1 LYAFLPFFSFSDIL
15 LSTEKLYHMYLS
27 RETPVEARQMFVV
40 LTFRRPPP
48 EIEGGAG
55 EEEAGAASTAPANK
69 DVTVMTVQ
77 VGPTDSIDSLNRRI
91 RVIFFFF

>member
-1 LYAFLPFFSFSDIL
+1 LHAFLPFFSDIL
-15 LSTEKLYHMYLS
+15 LSTEKLYQMYLS

-48 EIEGGAG
+48 EKEGGAG
-55 EEEAGAASTAPANK
+55 EEEAGAAATAPANK